1 MTQQKHAL
9 VTGGGSGVG
18 ADIAFKL
25 AEQDTL
31 VTITGRRADK
41 LLEIADKHPN
51 IYGMAADVTDL
62 AQMQAM
68 VKDAVKTRADFSIVV
83 ANAGMAESVPFHK
96 MTSEQWSRTLDINL
110 TGIFNTYQATIG
122 PMKKTGWGRMIAI
135 ASTAGLKGYPY
146 VSSYC
151 ASKHGVIGLT
161 KSLALELAK
170 MGITVNAICPGFTE
184 TPMLENSIAK
194 IMEEIGMS
202 NENARSALSQSN
214 PMDRF
219 IQADEISEAV
229 LWLCKNASSSI
240 TGQAISIS
248 GGEI

>member
-68 VKDAVKTRADFSIVV
+68 VKDAVKTRGDFLIVV